1 VSCVGELREL
11 PGGQGP
17 KGVARE
23 SGCVAWQAPL
33 RECAHGGASTQT
45 PGIRGTARSSGMNR
59 NACQSASSPRD
70 ESCGSA
76 LCRRPLP
83 EGGGKIMANSEN
95 QMCVPAAVYNK
106 GATVRLSVES
116 FCRVRSLISPGGQ
129 LMGLGWRT
137 LGRCVRIFNELEPK
151 IPENKDRSLSFVSL
165 YTKSRL
171 HFGR

>member
-76 LCRRPLP
+76 LCRRRPLP

-95 QMCVPAAVYNK
+95 QMCVCRPLCITKKSDGSIVS
-106 GATVRLSVES
+106 GVFLLSA
-116 FCRVRSLISPGGQ
+116 FI
-129 LMGLGWRT
+129 
-137 LGRCVRIFNELEPK
+137 N
-151 IPENKDRSLSFVSL
+151 
-165 YTKSRL
+165 
-171 HFGR
+171 